1 MKVVAYAA
9 GIPNPNKSPH
19 KLEVLQ
25 RFVAGVNVV
34 GDQGI
39 LHYGKNTIAADVAVI
54 QGWVHDGSPRS
65 PHLMLRKSAAE
76 NLLNKHTIIVDSN
89 LFNYNLGKL
98 HPSHYSRYSMDGV
111 FPTTGNYFSG
121 TVDPSRWQ
129 KISRDL
135 QISLKPQRT
144 DGRHILICLQRNG
157 GWSMGGLDVME
168 WCNKTI
174 KRIRKVSSRP
184 IVVRA
189 HPGDSKAKQYLKIRQ
204 AGATVSTNKH
214 ILEDFKNCWAVIT
227 YNSSPG
233 VAAAIEGLPIFVTDP
248 NPEISQ
254 ARAVANTNLKNIESP
269 KFFDRQE
276 WVEKLAMSHWNFDEV
291 RSGDAWRHIR
301 NFI

>member
-1 MKVVAYAA
+1 MKVVAYAS
-9 GIPNPNKSPH
+9 GIPNPEKSPH

-25 RFVAGVNVV
+25 RFINGVNTL

-39 LHYGKNTIAADVAVI
+39 LHYGKNTISSDIGVI

-65 PHLMLRKSAAE
+65 PHLMLRKSVAE

-111 FPTTGNYFSG
+111 FPTTGNYFSDF
-121 TVDPSRWQ
+121 VDPKRWE

-135 QISLKPQRT
+135 QISLKNNRN
-144 DGRHILICLQRNG
+144 DGYHILICCQRNG
-157 GWSMGGLDVME
+157 GWSMGGLDVMD

-174 KRIRKVSSRP
+174 KRIRKFSNRP

-189 HPGDSKAKQYLKIRQ
+189 HPGDSKAKHYLKIRQ
-204 AGATVSTNKH
+204 AGARVSTNKH
-214 ILEDFKNCWAVIT
+214 ILDDFKNCWAVIT

-233 VAAAIEGLPIFVTDP
+233 VAAAIEGLPVFVTDP
-248 NPEISQ
+248 NPDISQ

-291 RSGDAWRHIR
+291 SSGDAWRHIR
-301 NFI
+301 NYV